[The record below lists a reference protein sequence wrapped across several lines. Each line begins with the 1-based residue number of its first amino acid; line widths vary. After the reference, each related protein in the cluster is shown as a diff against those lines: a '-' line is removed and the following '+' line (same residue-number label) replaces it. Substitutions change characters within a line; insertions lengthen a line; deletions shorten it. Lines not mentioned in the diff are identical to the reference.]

1 VRFVRAH
8 PANGL
13 LGYISCTV
21 AGLRLDG
28 ITLRRRRDGSLGVSY
43 PCRRDRR
50 GRRHA
55 IVRPTGPAVE
65 RAILAALRRRG
76 AIP

>member
-1 VRFVRAH
+1 VRKR

-13 LGYISCTV
+13 LGYVSCTV
-21 AGLRLDG
+21 AGLHLDG
-28 ITLRRRRDGSLGVSY
+28 LTLRRTRGGRLAVSF

-50 GRRHA
+50 GRRHP
-55 IVRPTGPAVE
+55 IVRPRGKALE
-65 RAILAALRRRG
+65 AAILAALRRRE